1 MQVKTA
7 ADPKTNKSNKRPS
20 MCFLPFWTCMS
31 NKDKNMLQ
39 RSNFQQSS
47 ARTISIAQENN
58 SSNMRPN
65 AMWGQ
70 LQRQWKSQL
79 SNDASTAQIKIG
91 KQVKRK
97 TKHMHNHLEHQTTRA
112 GTLAQIAA
120 NTQNIFRHQS
130 AAIRTQSE
138 IQSLTSCK
146 NWVLRKHKKHQQ
158 KKHEIH
164 ARKCQEKEK
173 TMLKQY
179 TDTFIFW
186 EALRFTLQRLSAAP
200 RNLRKNCKAKTA
212 ANSMD
217 MRDSSS

>member
-31 NKDKNMLQ
+31 NKDKSMLQ

-58 SSNMRPN
+58 SSNMLPN

-91 KQVKRK
+91 KQIKRK

-158 KKHEIH
+158 KKHETH

-186 EALRFTLQRLSAAP
+186 EALRFILQRLSAAP
-200 RNLRKNCKAKTA
+200 RNLRKNYKAKTA

>member
-1 MQVKTA
+1 
-7 ADPKTNKSNKRPS
+7 
-20 MCFLPFWTCMS
+20 
-31 NKDKNMLQ
+31 
-39 RSNFQQSS
+39 
-47 ARTISIAQENN
+47 
-58 SSNMRPN
+58 
-65 AMWGQ
+65 
-70 LQRQWKSQL
+70 
-79 SNDASTAQIKIG
+79 
-91 KQVKRK
+91 
-97 TKHMHNHLEHQTTRA
+97 MHNHLEHQTTRA

-158 KKHEIH
+158 KKHETH

-186 EALRFTLQRLSAAP
+186 EALRFILQRLSAAP
-200 RNLRKNCKAKTA
+200 RNLRKNYKAKTA

>member
-31 NKDKNMLQ
+31 NKDKNVLQ
-39 RSNFQQSS
+39 RPNFQQSS

-91 KQVKRK
+91 KQIKRK
-97 TKHMHNHLEHQTTRA
+97 TKHMHNCIT
-112 GTLAQIAA
+112 IS
-120 NTQNIFRHQS
+120 NI
-130 AAIRTQSE
+130 
-138 IQSLTSCK
+138 K
-146 NWVLRKHKKHQQ
+146 QQ
-158 KKHEIH
+158 E
-164 ARKCQEKEK
+164 QE
-173 TMLKQY
+173 
-179 TDTFIFW
+179 
-186 EALRFTLQRLSAAP
+186 P
-200 RNLRKNCKAKTA
+200 
-212 ANSMD
+212 
-217 MRDSSS
+217 